1 VTLTTTNHDR
11 DKAGLTY
18 VYPVLSRRAGGLS
31 IGINLNINN
40 ACNWRCIYCQVPN
53 LIRGSAPSVNLDK
66 LGHELRNFLADVVH
80 GTFYDREDVPDEY
93 RVIKDIAISGNG
105 EPTTANEFDQVV
117 NLIELILKEYG
128 LLNSIKCILI
138 TNGSMVNRVHVKK
151 GLKKL
156 AKING
161 EVWFKIDSA
170 TPTGIATINQI
181 RSTNTAMLKR
191 LKVAAELCPTFIQTC
206 VFAYKNQP
214 PDEVEVK
221 AYIHLLK
228 AALNRNIP
236 VKGVMLYGIERPSMQ
251 AEAKLIKKLPE
262 SWLQDFALK
271 MNELSLDVTISP

>member
-1 VTLTTTNHDR
+1 MLTTTDHNR

-80 GTFYDREDVPDEY
+80 GGFYDREAVPDEY

-128 LLNSIKCILI
+128 LLNSIKCVLI
-138 TNGSMVNRVHVKK
+138 TNGSMVNRNHVKK

-156 AKING
+156 ARMNG
-161 EVWFKIDSA
+161 EVWFKVDSA
-170 TPTGIATINQI
+170 TPSGIATINQI
-181 RSTNTAMLKR
+181 RGSNTATLRR
-191 LKVAAELCPTFIQTC
+191 LKISAELCPTWIQTC
-206 VFAYKNQP
+206 FFSYKDQAPGELETN
-214 PDEVEVK
+214 
-221 AYIHLLK
+221 AYINLLK
-228 AALNRNIP
+228 AAISRNIP
-236 VKGVMLYGIERPSMQ
+236 VKGVLLYGVERPSLQ
-251 AEAKLIKKLPE
+251 LEADKIKKLPV
-262 SWLQDFALK
+262 SWLQDFALR
-271 MNELSLDVTISP
+271 MNALSLDIKITP

>member
-1 VTLTTTNHDR
+1 MLTTTDHSR

-40 ACNWRCIYCQVPN
+40 ACNWRCIYCQVPD
-53 LIRGSAPSVNLDK
+53 LIRGSAPAVNLDK

-80 GTFYDREDVPDEY
+80 GDFYDREEVPDEY

-128 LLNSIKCILI
+128 LLNSIKCVLI

-151 GLKKL
+151 GLRKL

-181 RSTNTAMLKR
+181 KGSNISTLKR
-191 LKVAAELCPTFIQTC
+191 LKVSVDLCPTWIQTC
-206 VFAYKNQP
+206 VFSYKNKP
-214 PDEVEVK
+214 PSKPEVD
-221 AYIHLLK
+221 AYINLLRATVSRK
-228 AALNRNIP
+228 IP
-236 VKGVMLYGIERPSMQ
+236 VKGVLLYGVERPSLQ
-251 AEAKLIKKLPE
+251 PEVKVIKKLPE
-262 SWLQDFALK
+262 TWLQDLAFRI
-271 MNELSLDVTISP
+271 NELSLEVTITP

>member
-1 VTLTTTNHDR
+1 MLTTTDHSR

-40 ACNWRCIYCQVPN
+40 ACNWRCIYCQVPD
-53 LIRGSAPSVNLDK
+53 LIRGSAPAVNLDK

-80 GTFYDREDVPDEY
+80 GHFYDREEVPDEY

-128 LLNSIKCILI
+128 LLNSIKCVLI

-151 GLKKL
+151 GLRKL
-156 AKING
+156 AKMNG

-181 RSTNTAMLKR
+181 KGSNISTLKR
-191 LKVAAELCPTFIQTC
+191 LKASVDICPTWIQTC
-206 VFAYKNQP
+206 VFSYKNKP
-214 PDEVEVK
+214 PSKSETD
-221 AYIHLLK
+221 AYINLLK
-228 AALNRNIP
+228 ATVSRNIP
-236 VKGVMLYGIERPSMQ
+236 VKGVLLYGVERPSLQ
-251 AEAKLIKKLPE
+251 PEVKVIKKLPE
-262 SWLQDFALK
+262 SWLQDFASRI
-271 MNELSLDVTISP
+271 NELSLDVTITP

>member
-1 VTLTTTNHDR
+1 MLTTSDHSR

-40 ACNWRCIYCQVPN
+40 ACNWRCIYCQVPD

-66 LGHELRNFLADVVH
+66 LGNELRNFLAYVVH
-80 GTFYDREDVPDEY
+80 GDFYDKEDVPDEF

-128 LLNSIKCILI
+128 LLNAIKCVLI

-156 AKING
+156 SKMNG

-181 RSTNTAMLKR
+181 KSTNTAMLKR

-214 PDEVEVK
+214 PDEVEVN

-236 VKGVMLYGIERPSMQ
+236 VKGVKLYGIERPSMQ

-262 SWLQDFALK
+262 SWLQEFALK
-271 MNELSLDVTISP
+271 MNDLSLDVTISP

>member
-1 VTLTTTNHDR
+1 MLTTTDHSR

-40 ACNWRCIYCQVPN
+40 ACNWRCIYCQVPD
-53 LIRGSAPSVNLDK
+53 LIRGSAPAVNLDK

-80 GTFYDREDVPDEY
+80 GGFYDREEVPDEY

-128 LLNSIKCILI
+128 LLNAIKCVLI
-138 TNGSMVNRVHVKK
+138 TNGSMVNRAPVNK

-156 AKING
+156 SKMNG

-181 RSTNTAMLKR
+181 KGSNMSTLKR
-191 LKVAAELCPTFIQTC
+191 LKTSVELCPTWIQTC
-206 VFAYKNQP
+206 VFIYKNKSP
-214 PDEVEVK
+214 SKSETE
-221 AYIHLLK
+221 AYLNLLK
-228 AALNRNIP
+228 ATVSRSIP
-236 VKGVMLYGIERPSMQ
+236 VKGVLLYGVERPSLQ
-251 AEAKLIKKLPE
+251 PEVKAIKKLPE
-262 SWLQDFALK
+262 SWMQDFAARIK
-271 MNELSLDVTISP
+271 ELSLEVTVTP

>member
-1 VTLTTTNHDR
+1 MLTTTDHSR

-40 ACNWRCIYCQVPN
+40 ACNWSCIYCQVPN
-53 LIRGSAPSVNLDK
+53 LIRGSAPSVNLEK

-80 GTFYDREDVPDEY
+80 GDFYDKEDVPDEY

-117 NLIELILKEYG
+117 NLIELVLKEYG
-128 LLNSIKCILI
+128 LLNDIKCVLI
-138 TNGSMVNRVHVKK
+138 SNGSMVNRNHVQK

-170 TPTGIATINQI
+170 TPAGIARINQVRGSNI
-181 RSTNTAMLKR
+181 STLKR
-191 LKVAAELCPTFIQTC
+191 LRIAAELCPTWIQTC
-206 VFAYKNQP
+206 FFSYNDKEP
-214 PDEVEVK
+214 GEIETS
-221 AYIHLLK
+221 AYINLLETVIS
-228 AALNRNIP
+228 REIP
-236 VKGVMLYGIERPSMQ
+236 VKGVFLYGVERPSMQ
-251 AEAKLIKKLPE
+251 PDAKLIKKLPE
-262 SWLQDFALK
+262 KWLQDFAYKLR
-271 MNELSLDVTISP
+271 ELSLDVIVTP

>member
-1 VTLTTTNHDR
+1 MLTTSDHSR

-18 VYPVLSRRAGGLS
+18 VYPVLSRRAGGVS

-40 ACNWRCIYCQVPN
+40 ACNWRCIYCQVPD

-80 GTFYDREDVPDEY
+80 GDFYDREEIPDEY

-117 NLIELILKEYG
+117 YLIELILKEYG
-128 LLNSIKCILI
+128 LLNSIKCVLI
-138 TNGSMVNRVHVKK
+138 TNGSMVNRLHVKK

-156 AKING
+156 AKMNG

-170 TPTGIATINQI
+170 TSVGIATINQI
-181 RSTNTAMLKR
+181 RGSNMTTLKR
-191 LKVAAELCPTFIQTC
+191 LKVSAELCPTWIQTC
-206 VFAYKNQP
+206 VFAYKNNP
-214 PDEVEVK
+214 PSEIETN
-221 AYIHLLK
+221 AYINLLK
-228 AALNRNIP
+228 AAISRNIP
-236 VKGVMLYGIERPSMQ
+236 VKGVLLYGIERPSLQ
-251 AEAKLIKKLPE
+251 AEAEMINKLPE

-271 MNELSLDVTISP
+271 MNKLSLDVTISP

>member
-1 VTLTTTNHDR
+1 MLSTSDHSR

-40 ACNWRCIYCQVPN
+40 ACNWHCIYCQVPD

-66 LGHELRNFLADVVH
+66 LSHELRNFLADVIH
-80 GTFYDREDVPDEY
+80 GNFYDREEVPDEF

-128 LLNSIKCILI
+128 LLKSIKCVLI
-138 TNGSMVNRVHVKK
+138 TNGSMVNRLNVKK

-156 AKING
+156 AKMNG

-170 TPTGIATINQI
+170 TPAGIARINQI
-181 RSTNTAMLKR
+181 RGSNTSTLKR
-191 LKVAAELCPTFIQTC
+191 LKVAAELCPTWIQTC
-206 VFAYKNQP
+206 MFSYKNNP
-214 PDEVEVK
+214 PDELETK
-221 AYIHLLK
+221 AYINLLK
-228 AALNRNIP
+228 AAVSRDIP
-236 VKGVMLYGIERPSMQ
+236 IKGVLLYGVERPSLQ
-251 AEAKLIKKLPE
+251 DEAGLIKKLPE
-262 SWLQDFALK
+262 SWLQDFALNL
-271 MNELSLDVTISP
+271 NELSLDISISP